1 MIETKNISEM
11 LTSFIETYDFNKNTL
26 SKYLEITEKEIEK
39 VASGDVECLPKEPEF
54 RHKILSKIGFLYF
67 GAIED
72 KDMKLSGFLKVLISY
87 HNISKMTIAK
97 MACVEE
103 KDIDKLLSNPPR
115 KVEIE
120 AKYKIAVTVMELR
133 FFLKNCE
140 PPV

>member
-11 LTSFIETYDFNKNTL
+11 LTSLIETYDFNKNTL

-97 MACVEE
+97 MVERIFSVDC
-103 KDIDKLLSNPPR
+103 KSNFQFARFTSGFP
-115 KVEIE
+115 
-120 AKYKIAVTVMELR
+120 TVL
-133 FFLKNCE
+133 
-140 PPV
+140 